1 MMKKTL
7 ISVILLLAIAFST
20 YAQQHCFFTH
30 YSTEDGLSQNT
41 VMNILQDHK
50 DNLWFAT
57 WDGINR
63 FNGYTFKTY
72 KARQGNYISLTN
84 NRVDRIYEDRYGFLW
99 LLTYDNRVH
108 RFDPKTETFE
118 QVPAA
123 GEEGSAFNV
132 HTIEVMP
139 NGTVWLL
146 TENDGAIR
154 ILTHPNE
161 NNRLTW
167 DIYSSKT
174 ELFPSLHVFK
184 VHQDKAGND
193 WLLTDNGLGMIHP
206 GKKEPDS
213 YFTETK
219 GKFGGMNQAF
229 YAVQER
235 DKDICFASDHGRIWS
250 YQKESGEF
258 TLIELPTKGQITSI
272 HPIAPDVS
280 VVTTDS
286 DGFFTYN
293 LRTKT
298 NVHYSFLACK
308 ALPAKPILSAYVDR
322 SSEVWFEQEEPGV
335 VAHFNP
341 STGVVTREQIPIEYS
356 NPERSRPA
364 FHIHEDVNGYLWVH
378 PYGGGFSYF
387 DPQKKRLVPFYNGL
401 GSRDWRFSNKIH
413 SAFSD
418 KQGNLWLCTHSKGL
432 EKVTY
437 RNVPFAM
444 MTPMPHEHESLH
456 NEVRALCE
464 DKLGNLWVG
473 LKDGI
478 LRIYDAGK
486 TYKGYLTES
495 GTISTTGTPMLGT
508 VYFVLHHL
516 DCDKRRR
523 PCSCRADFF
532 QRNVL

>member
-7 ISVILLLAIAFST
+7 ISVILLLAIVFST
-20 YAQQHCFFTH
+20 HAQQHCFFTH

-161 NNRLTW
+161 NHRLTW

-184 VHQDKAGND
+184 VYQDKAGND

-219 GKFGGMNQAF
+219 G
-229 YAVQER
+229 
-235 DKDICFASDHGRIWS
+235 
-250 YQKESGEF
+250 
-258 TLIELPTKGQITSI
+258 
-272 HPIAPDVS
+272 
-280 VVTTDS
+280 
-286 DGFFTYN
+286 
-293 LRTKT
+293 
-298 NVHYSFLACK
+298 FLC
-308 ALPAKPILSAYVDR
+308 
-322 SSEVWFEQEEPGV
+322 
-335 VAHFNP
+335 
-341 STGVVTREQIPIEYS
+341 STG
-356 NPERSRPA
+356 
-364 FHIHEDVNGYLWVH
+364 
-378 PYGGGFSYF
+378 
-387 DPQKKRLVPFYNGL
+387 
-401 GSRDWRFSNKIH
+401 
-413 SAFSD
+413 
-418 KQGNLWLCTHSKGL
+418 
-432 EKVTY
+432 
-437 RNVPFAM
+437 
-444 MTPMPHEHESLH
+444 
-456 NEVRALCE
+456 
-464 DKLGNLWVG
+464 
-473 LKDGI
+473 
-478 LRIYDAGK
+478 AG
-486 TYKGYLTES
+486 
-495 GTISTTGTPMLGT
+495 
-508 VYFVLHHL
+508 
-516 DCDKRRR
+516 
-523 PCSCRADFF
+523 
-532 QRNVL
+532 